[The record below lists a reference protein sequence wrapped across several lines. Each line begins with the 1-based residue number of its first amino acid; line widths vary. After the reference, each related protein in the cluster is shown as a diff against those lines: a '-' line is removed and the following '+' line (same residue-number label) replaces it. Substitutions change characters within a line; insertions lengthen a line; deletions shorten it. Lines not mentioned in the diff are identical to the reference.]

1 MWWMFVEAYTSG
13 LFVKTKPLSILY
25 SIAEHYAQDARDFA
39 ERFDIL
45 WEKQLHKTGRI
56 KSFVDLMMACEC
68 GLKAHVALGRVSEDP
83 AEVYKMIRRA
93 SHRIEPLAQAA
104 TLLSDRSTYDELTSR
119 LDSFSVFI
127 RYSLEAYDTFFPL
140 LVERD
145 DAKLNYSQTVGN
157 NRWVL
162 EVRRL
167 LEPLLASVSEELAG
181 FVTDDIKEIFA
192 HERQMQ
198 EFMET
203 FKR

>member
-1 MWWMFVEAYTSG
+1 MFVEAYTSG

-68 GLKAHVALGRVSEDP
+68 GLKAHVALGRVNEDP
-83 AEVYKMIRRA
+83 TEVYKMIRRA

-104 TLLSDRSTYDELTSR
+104 TFLSDRSTYDELTSR

-203 FKR
+203 FKK